1 MRPTRWLIILVFIIS
16 LIVYGATCART
27 VTLVDS
33 GELILACA
41 TLGVAHPPGFP
52 VYTLIGHLFSKLPV
66 GSVAFRLSV
75 MSGCF
80 AAAAAAFAG
89 LIVAQLMAATE
100 TPTGPRGKR
109 RTSANASKGTSSAA
123 GQSSLSRTTLAAL
136 LPPSVGLTLAF
147 SATLWRYATVAE
159 VYSLNLALLAVTFW
173 LLFTWRRAYQQER
186 ERAWPVVIAGLSYG
200 LALGVHHVTV
210 ILTLPAIVV
219 LVWRTAGWRYIRS
232 RPARWAIAMM
242 LMGLSSYVYLPL
254 AAAHHPPLNW
264 GDPSN
269 WERFWWHISAR
280 QYQVNLF
287 SGNVAVVWE
296 NLVAF
301 LRLLVHE
308 FTPVGLALAPL
319 GLAWLWRRDRTGAW
333 FVLLL
338 MALNIGYAINYEIAE
353 DTDAY
358 YLPTFLALTLVLAAG
373 WRWLWERIGNRP
385 TPWARILSALM
396 IVLPTIN
403 LTAHYRQ
410 NDRHDDQIARHYV
423 EDALAGVKPGGLL
436 MTLDW
441 QLYSPF
447 LYLHHIEGF
456 RPDVTV
462 VDVNLVRRSW
472 YVRTY
477 LDRFYPEMMA
487 ACRAERDAFME
498 KLRLFEHDEPYDPKE
513 ITARFTALLNAFI
526 AYHLPEREVHLTI
539 PMEPNVGTRYNWIPY
554 GLTFRLH
561 EDRRV
566 HLDPPPALHL
576 EPLLVEPERLDEV
589 ARKKIRPQY
598 ALMLANRGRYLAA
611 AHRYDEALE
620 RLAWAM
626 KLMPESDLIR
636 QFIGDVELARGHRQA
651 ARAAYREALRL
662 NPSNRIALQR
672 LRELGP

>member
-1 MRPTRWLIILVFIIS
+1 MLRTRWLTIVIFVIS

-33 GELILACA
+33 GELILVCA

-66 GSVAFRLSV
+66 GSVAFRLSF

-80 AAAAAAFAG
+80 AAAASTFAAW
-89 LIVAQLMAATE
+89 IIAQLIAMTE
-100 TPTGPRGKR
+100 TPTSSPGKR
-109 RTSANASKGTSSAA
+109 RASANTSKSRSFLV
-123 GQSSLSRTTLAAL
+123 GQSSLSRTTFAAL
-136 LPPSVGLTLAF
+136 VPLSVGLTLAF
-147 SATLWRYATVAE
+147 SVTLWRYATVAE
-159 VYSLNLALLAVTFW
+159 VYSLNLALLAATFW
-173 LLFTWRRAYQQER
+173 SLFIWRRAHQQGR
-186 ERAWPVVIAGLSYG
+186 ERTWPMAVAGLLYG

-210 ILTLPAIVV
+210 ILTFPAIVV
-219 LVWRTAGWRYIRS
+219 LVWRTAGWRYIGS

-242 LMGLSSYVYLPL
+242 LLGLSSYVYLPL
-254 AAAHHPPLNW
+254 AAARQPLLNW
-264 GDPSN
+264 GDPSS

-287 SGNVAVVWE
+287 SGDVVAVWK
-296 NLVAF
+296 NLESF

-308 FTPVGLALAPL
+308 FTPVGLALALP

-338 MALNIGYAINYEIAE
+338 MALNIGYTINYDIAE

-358 YLPTFLALTLVLAAG
+358 YLPTFLAVTLTLAAG
-373 WRWLWERIGNRP
+373 WRWLWERIENRP
-385 TPWARILSALM
+385 TPWVRILSAL
-396 IVLPTIN
+396 IIALPTIN
-403 LTAHYRQ
+403 LMAHYRQ
-410 NDRHDDQIARHYV
+410 NDKHDDQIARHYV
-423 EDALAGVKPGGLL
+423 EDVLAGIKPGGLL

-447 LYLHHIEGF
+447 LYLHHIEGL

-477 LDRFYPEMMA
+477 LDRFYPAMMA
-487 ACRAERDAFME
+487 ACRPERDAFME
-498 KLRLFEHDEPYDPKE
+498 QLRLFEHDEPYDPEE

-526 AYHLPEREVHLTI
+526 EFHAPEREVHLTI

-561 EDRRV
+561 EDRQV
-566 HLDPPPALHL
+566 HLDPPPPLHL
-576 EPLLVEPERLDEV
+576 ESLLVEPRRLDEV

-611 AHRYDEALE
+611 AHRYDEALKH
-620 RLAWAM
+620 LALAM

-651 ARAAYREALRL
+651 ARAAYRDALRL
-662 NPSNRIALQR
+662 NPSNRVALQK
-672 LRELGP
+672 LHELGP